1 MALPIND
8 TVDATVDDTVDD
20 TVIKSIKDHGE

>member
-8 TVDATVDDTVDD
+8 TIDETIDDTVDD

>member
-8 TVDATVDDTVDD
+8 TIDETIDDTVDD
-20 TVIKSIKDHGE
+20 TVIKSIKDHGV